1 MPQISLKTFYK
12 TALATAALL
21 LLASPQAK
29 AATQALGHFGGW
41 AAYHLTDNN
50 QSVCY
55 MVLSQDFPRLKGM
68 KRSTAH
74 LMITHRP
81 AENTNDV
88 VSYSPGYIL
97 RNGSDVKMTIDGAGF
112 DLFSAKDAAWAR
124 TPKIDHAI
132 AAAIRQAKSVSIVG
146 TPAQKG
152 IPKLGDQLNIAK
164 ADLAYQAISKACGLE
179 KSPPPAPAK
188 AAPPAHKPAA
198 KPHKKH
204 KS

>member
-1 MPQISLKTFYK
+1 MPQISLKTI
-12 TALATAALL
+12 ATITALL
-21 LLASPQAK
+21 LTAASTAE
-29 AATQALGHFGGW
+29 ASTQPLGHFGGW

-55 MVLSQDFPRLKGM
+55 MVLSQDFPRPKGM

-97 RNGSDVKMTIDGAGF
+97 RNGSDIKMTLDGTSF

-132 AAAIRQAKSVSIVG
+132 AAAIRQGKTLSIVG
-146 TPAQKG
+146 IPAQKG

-179 KSPPPAPAK
+179 KSAPPAPAK
-188 AAPPAHKPAA
+188 TAPPAHKPAA

-204 KS
+204 KPQG